1 MIVFEVS
8 MISPPMIISSNIPKA
23 FNFTIRNY
31 LVKVKNYVQ
40 LAHITKILIQ
50 NFYKQMNDLQ
60 IC

>member
-1 MIVFEVS
+1 
-8 MISPPMIISSNIPKA
+8 MIISSNIPKA